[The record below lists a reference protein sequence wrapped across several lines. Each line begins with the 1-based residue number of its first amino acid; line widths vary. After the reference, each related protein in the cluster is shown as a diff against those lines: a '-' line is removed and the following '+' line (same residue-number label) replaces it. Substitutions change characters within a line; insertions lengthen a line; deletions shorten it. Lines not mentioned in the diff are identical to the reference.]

1 MDNDFDGGDSEAFSV
16 CSSPLSDP
24 VHTVVLKASSRATDG
39 NTIPAISAKYERVF
53 SSAKKMITQELNSL
67 TEDIIQACEYLKSWW
82 DTGVIAECGRK
93 RMRMRTFRAC

>member
-1 MDNDFDGGDSEAFSV
+1 MDDDFDGGDSEAFSV

-24 VHTVVLKASSRATDG
+24 VDTVVLEASSRATDG
-39 NTIPAISAKYERVF
+39 NTIPAMSAECERVF

-67 TEDIIQACEYLKSWW
+67 TEDIIQACQCLKSWW
-82 DTGVIAECGRK
+82 DTGVIVECGRK